1 MNKMPSSLQRI
12 WIIFSKEMLDN
23 LRDRRSIISAMSSS
37 LIGPVLIVV
46 MIMIIGKTF
55 YRDQVEKPL
64 HLPVA
69 GKENAPTLI
78 FFLEQRG
85 VIIEDAPSDPEASVL
100 EGDVEIVLVIPD
112 SYGEDFSAGRPAQ
125 VQLILDSSRQSTV
138 GTISRTQQL
147 LESYDQIIASLRL
160 QARGV
165 NPNITQPL
173 AVEKVDVATPRSQV
187 MIFLNMMP
195 YFVILTIFV
204 GGMYVVIDTTAG
216 ERERGSLEP
225 LLINPVPRRDF
236 VYGKLLAS
244 IPFAF
249 ASLAITLIAF
259 ALAFN
264 LTPLED
270 YIGFQL
276 TVDVR
281 ALGNIC
287 LISLP
292 MIVLASSLQM
302 IIVTFTRSFKEAQT
316 YTGLLPLV
324 PALPGIFMAFLPIKP
339 ALWMMM
345 IPTFGQQILINQ
357 FLRGE
362 IVNPLHVIASTLIT
376 LAASVLLTWISIR
389 LYNRERI
396 IFGAR

>member
-1 MNKMPSSLQRI
+1 MSELSSTIQRI
-12 WIIFSKEMLDN
+12 WIIFHKEMVDN
-23 LRDRRSIISAMSSS
+23 LRDRRSIISALSSS
-37 LIGPVLIVV
+37 LIGPALIVI
-46 MIMIIGKTF
+46 MIMIVGKTF
-55 YRDQVEKPL
+55 YQDQIEKPL

-69 GKENAPTLI
+69 GKEFAPTLI
-78 FFLEQRG
+78 TFLEQHN
-85 VIIEDAPSDPEASVL
+85 VIIEEAPKDLESAVI
-100 EGDVEIVLVIPD
+100 EGDVEMILVIPD
-112 SYGEDFSAGRPAQ
+112 SYGEDFNAGRPAK
-125 VQLILDSSRQSTV
+125 VQLIIDTSRQSSTA
-138 GTISRTQQL
+138 TISRAQQL
-147 LESYDQIIASLRL
+147 LGSYSQLIASLRL
-160 QARGV
+160 QARGI
-165 NPNITQPL
+165 NPDITHPL
-173 AVEKVDVATPRSQV
+173 AVENVDVATPRSQV

-195 YFVILTIFV
+195 YFVILTIFI
-204 GGMYVVIDTTAG
+204 GGMYVVIDATAG

-236 VYGKLLAS
+236 VFGKLSAS

-249 ASLAITLIAF
+249 ASLTITLLAF

-276 TVDVR
+276 TIDVR

-302 IIVTFTRSFKEAQT
+302 IIVSFTRSFKEAQT

-339 ALWMMM
+339 LLWMML

-362 IVNPLHVIASTLIT
+362 TINLLHIIVSCIMTLLLSI
-376 LAASVLLTWISIR
+376 VLVWISIR

-396 IFGAR
+396 IFGTR